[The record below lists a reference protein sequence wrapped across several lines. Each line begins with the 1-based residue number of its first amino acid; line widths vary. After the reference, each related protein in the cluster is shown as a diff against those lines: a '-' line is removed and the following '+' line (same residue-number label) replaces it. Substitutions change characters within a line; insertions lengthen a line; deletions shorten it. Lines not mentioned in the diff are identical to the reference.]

1 MATAARVSEFA
12 ADVRAGL
19 GGSGPKTLPP
29 KWFYDDVGSALFE
42 AITALPEYG
51 LTRAE
56 AALLERHSPE
66 IAELLGGGR
75 WRVAELGSGSG
86 RKTRLVLE
94 AMARRAGTVMD
105 YHPIDVSAAALDA
118 CAKVLEGVARVRPE
132 EAEYEEGL
140 RRVKCARRDDERLL
154 VLFLGSNLGNYEPER
169 GRELLDAV
177 RAGMEP
183 GDALMLGLDLV
194 KDEARLLAAYDDAA
208 GVTAAFNRNIVARID
223 RELDGELDA
232 REFEHEARWD
242 AGARRVEM
250 HLKSGRRRK
259 ARIGQLGMT
268 VEFEEGEKIWTESSY
283 KYEPGAM
290 ETMAAGAGFD
300 VVRMWVE
307 REWGFAENLWIE
319 R

>member
-1 MATAARVSEFA
+1 MASATTVSEFA

-19 GGSGPKTLPP
+19 GGSGLKTLPP

-56 AALLERHSPE
+56 AALLDRHSDE
-66 IAELLGGGR
+66 MAGLLDGGR

-94 AMARRAGTVMD
+94 ALARRAGTMLD
-105 YHPIDVSAAALDA
+105 YHPIDVSAAALDG
-118 CAKVLEGVARVRPE
+118 CARVMEGVARVRAE
-132 EAEYEEGL
+132 EAEYEDGL
-140 RRVKCARRDDERLL
+140 RRVARARRDGEPLL

-169 GRELLDAV
+169 GRELLNAV
-177 RAGMEP
+177 RAQMAP
-183 GDALMLGLDLV
+183 GDALVLGVDLV

-208 GVTAAFNRNIVARID
+208 GVTAAFNRNVVARID

-232 REFEHEARWD
+232 REFEHQARWD
-242 AGARRVEM
+242 AHERRVEM
-250 HLKSGRRRK
+250 HLRSVRTRRP
-259 ARIGQLGMT
+259 RIGQLGMT
-268 VEFEEGEKIWTESSY
+268 VEFQDGETIWTESSY
-283 KYEPGAM
+283 KYDAGGMEAM
-290 ETMAAGAGFD
+290 AERAGFEAA
-300 VVRMWVE
+300 RMWLE
-307 REWGFAENLWIE
+307 REWGFAENLWLA